1 MKKETIKYPRFLTNK
16 LCEQDL
22 FEGKSHD
29 SIAQNIA
36 NVLEKGSVK
45 IVGLDGG
52 WGSGKSNMVSLIKNK
67 LNDKTTSSKYHFFIY
82 DAWGHQTDFQRRS
95 ILENLTSYLVN
106 DAKIINHEK
115 WNGRL

>member
-1 MKKETIKYPRFLTNK
+1 MKPKKQDTAQYPKFLTNK

-36 NVLEKGSVK
+36 NVLEKGCVK

-67 LNDKTTSSKYHFFIY
+67 LNVLKHIKLSEVG
-82 DAWGHQTDFQRRS
+82 AGS
-95 ILENLTSYLVN
+95 I
-106 DAKIINHEK
+106 
-115 WNGRL
+115 NGLGVG